1 MGQLPKFWHVLAIY
15 TLYNYTAY
23 KAYKYIIVYLS
34 VIAFQPF
41 HHSLMLSSVPLQ
53 PERLHHPAHPHHPHC
68 ILHTSRGHQD
78 RFPHIHPV
86 HPGLWSLDSCPPCRI
101 FDQTSRHLPQGDRQ
115 APLHLSIYCCFLI
128 QLTNKLFQTA
138 QEFSSN
144 I

>member
-1 MGQLPKFWHVLAIY
+1 
-15 TLYNYTAY
+15 
-23 KAYKYIIVYLS
+23 
-34 VIAFQPF
+34 
-41 HHSLMLSSVPLQ
+41 
-53 PERLHHPAHPHHPHC
+53 
-68 ILHTSRGHQD
+68 
-78 RFPHIHPV
+78 V